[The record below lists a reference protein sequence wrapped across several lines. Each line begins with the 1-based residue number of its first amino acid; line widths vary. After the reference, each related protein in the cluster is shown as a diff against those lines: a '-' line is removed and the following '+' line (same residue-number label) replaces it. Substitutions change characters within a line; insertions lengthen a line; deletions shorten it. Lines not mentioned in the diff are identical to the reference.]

1 MRIFVISNGYPTKQS
16 PQRGCFERDQAEALA
31 ALKHEVVMLSYDGR
45 FRWFWRKLGVTTIR
59 QNNVVSI
66 DIFLLPN
73 AVVKFFGIKAYQRFK
88 HWQMDYVYKRAV
100 KQFGRPDILYSHFLP
115 NTSNAVFL
123 KEKYGLPLVA
133 MEHWSELAKETI
145 RPFYFQMGKEAYPK
159 VDKLLCVSP
168 ALSQRLNETFGV
180 QSEIVPNIVGREFVY
195 NPDISRY
202 SFFTIVSVGS
212 LIRRKRLDIAI
223 ESFNTVRKKHPCQ
236 LLIVG
241 EGPERQNIQAQVQ
254 RLRLSESVKLLGR
267 KSKSE
272 IAKIYQQSHALLLSS
287 ELETFS
293 VVCIEAMACG
303 LPVVATQCGGPES
316 FVLPQDGLLCPV
328 GDADAMSDA
337 LDRLIINYD
346 QYNPQEIADSCQQRF
361 GPATIARQLTRIFEK
376 SPL

>member
-59 QNNVVSI
+59 QNNIVSI

-180 QSEIVPNIVGREFVY
+180 QSEIVPNIVEREFVY

-202 SFFTIVSVGS
+202 SIFTIVSVGS

-223 ESFNTVRKKHPCQ
+223 EAFNTVRKKHVKTFKRKFKDSDSVKASNCWA
-236 LLIVG
+236 
-241 EGPERQNIQAQVQ
+241 ESRKAKSQ
-254 RLRLSESVKLLGR
+254 RYTSRATPSCSRLSWKPSVSSASRQWRVGCP
-267 KSKSE
+267 
-272 IAKIYQQSHALLLSS
+272 LSQPNA
-287 ELETFS
+287 EAPKVLS
-293 VVCIEAMACG
+293 VPKTDCSAP
-303 LPVVATQCGGPES
+303 LATPT
-316 FVLPQDGLLCPV
+316 PCP
-328 GDADAMSDA
+328 
-337 LDRLIINYD
+337 
-346 QYNPQEIADSCQQRF
+346 
-361 GPATIARQLTRIFEK
+361 THLTV
-376 SPL
+376 